1 MDKYW
6 AAGGIKDIDVVS
18 IHGYPYSKSMD
29 NAESFYP
36 LKHIKQIRGVMEK
49 HGIDKPLWDT
59 EGSWGNQSRDL
70 SQIKI
75 NKLHL

>member
-1 MDKYW
+1 MDKCW
-6 AAGGIKDIDVVS
+6 AAGGVKDIDVVS
-18 IHGYPYSKSMD
+18 IHDYPYSKSMD
-29 NAESFYP
+29 KAESFYP

-59 EGSWGNQSRDL
+59 EGSWGNQSREL